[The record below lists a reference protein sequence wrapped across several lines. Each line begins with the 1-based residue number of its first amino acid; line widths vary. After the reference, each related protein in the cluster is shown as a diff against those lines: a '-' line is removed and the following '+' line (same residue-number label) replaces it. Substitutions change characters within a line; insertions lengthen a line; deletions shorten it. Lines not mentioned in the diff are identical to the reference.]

1 MTAAFPAG
9 SGPTGPGGPTH
20 PTPTHP
26 KQPDPPSPPSW
37 LAVVLADAA
46 AVIDALVLRS
56 RRRPV
61 TPRPRGQWPG
71 INPANAYRP
80 RRLTS

>member
-1 MTAAFPAG
+1 MTTPA
-9 SGPTGPGGPTH
+9 TGPGGPTH

-26 KQPDPPSPPSW
+26 KQPDPPPRW
-37 LAVVLADAA
+37 LVFLRDFA
-46 AVIDALVLRS
+46 AVIDALALRS

-61 TPRPRGQWPG
+61 TPRPRGQWPAT
-71 INPANAYRP
+71 NPANAHR